1 MNVSDVVVVDDD
13 EKMLNMMNCGQVLCH
28 TFNKKNVDSS
38 NNNLNLFYMSFNKR
52 EKAKKKKINNDESFR
67 ELNACA

>member
-1 MNVSDVVVVDDD
+1 MNVSDVVAVIVVEYDDDDDDD

-38 NNNLNLFYMSFNKR
+38 ITICF
-52 EKAKKKKINNDESFR
+52 I
-67 ELNACA
+67 